1 MRLCDTVRQ
10 TARNVHVYHGNG
22 RLETVCENALAN
34 RLQKLGPNVKR
45 QYPIKV
51 YDGDGTLLGEYLAD
65 LVMDSCLI
73 VELKACKTIIDEHIA
88 QTLGYLKSS
97 RIDHGLLINFRSHK
111 FQIKKLLGAVAR
123 PSLAQSFASLFFSLF
138 GFFAFFRG

>member
-1 MRLCDTVRQ
+1 MRLCDKVRQ
-10 TARNVHVYHGNG
+10 TAHNVHVYHGNG
-22 RLETVCENALAN
+22 RLETVCENALPN
-34 RLQKLGPNVKR
+34 RLQKLGPYEKR
-45 QYPIKV
+45 QYAIKV
-51 YDGDGTLLGEYLAD
+51 YDGDGTLLGGF
-65 LVMDSCLI
+65 

-123 PSLAQSFASLFFSLF
+123 PSLAQSLASLFFSLF